1 MMSKLERL
9 NILVVGVGGQGLI
22 TMSNTLA
29 RAALLDGTK
38 ALVAETHGLSQ
49 RGGSVEVHV
58 RLGDVYAPLI
68 PEGGANVIVAL
79 ELIEAAR
86 AADNLKNNGV
96 IIANDRIL
104 RPAVPNVE
112 VPEREELLE
121 YLKQFTKTIYL
132 VDAYDIATKVGS
144 TLSQNMVVLGT
155 LMGTR
160 LLEGFVSIK
169 AVEKIISTLR
179 RAELNLEAF
188 RRGLTDF
195 QRI

>member
-1 MMSKLERL
+1 MGKPERL

-68 PEGGANVIVAL
+68 PEGGADVIVAL

-86 AADNLKNNGV
+86 AANNLKNNGTIV
-96 IIANDRIL
+96 ANDRII

-132 VDAYDIATKVGS
+132 VDAYDIASKVGS

-155 LMGTR
+155 LMGTG

>member
-1 MMSKLERL
+1 MSVQDRL

-29 RAALLDGTK
+29 RAALLEGTK

-58 RLGDVYAPLI
+58 RIGDVYAPLI
-68 PEGGANVIVAL
+68 PEGGADAIVAL
-79 ELIEAAR
+79 EMIEAAR
-86 AADNLKNNGV
+86 AITNLRENGV
-96 IIANDRIL
+96 IVVNDRVL
-104 RPAVPNVE
+104 RPAVPNIE
-112 VPEREELLE
+112 LPEREELLD
-121 YLKQFTKTIYL
+121 YLRKFSDNIYL
-132 VDAYDIATKVGS
+132 VDAYSIASEVGS

-155 LMGTR
+155 LMATR

-169 AVEKIISTLR
+169 SVEKIISTLR
-179 RAELNLEAF
+179 RAELNLKAF

-195 QRI
+195 KHI